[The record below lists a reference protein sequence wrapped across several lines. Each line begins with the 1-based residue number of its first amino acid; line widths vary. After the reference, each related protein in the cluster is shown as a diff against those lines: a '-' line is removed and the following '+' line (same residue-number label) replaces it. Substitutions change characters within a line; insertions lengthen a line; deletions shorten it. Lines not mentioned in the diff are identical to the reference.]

1 MALSEIIINDVV
13 KYQTNLVISEANFPT
28 LRQYLL
34 ERKPLSSVTN
44 EIDTFLNEHFIA
56 DKQMVLEQLT
66 YAACESQKK
75 SDAEEVIHDEQEKN
89 SDGLL
94 RTNYVQEVS
103 AVQNRLAQLGTMI
116 YQQNKY
122 SAQLQSQLSE
132 YQINLNQ
139 VERSIERLKTERRAI
154 QVRYVVSPALPQPN
168 VHGHPQNGIQVPN
181 LYPVVYSIQDQ
192 LALDGL
198 AREENRLNDE
208 LHRLKEVIRLKRS
221 DSFHEGQQLGGL
233 RNEQNQAEARL
244 KYLRQQLDVELP
256 KREQQRH
263 IRNQERLA
271 REQARTT
278 DDPDLMQLSQKNR
291 EALTQKITLKIDELN
306 RLKAKL
312 VQSAVNNS
320 YSLFVSQL
328 DEALQGATQLKLGY
342 YERDTLKTITGMM
355 KIYLEMSGQEQT
367 LIKSLGEA
375 RSTLQQQQK
384 WLRECTAKLQHYERS
399 NPQLRQSNKKL
410 AEENERLKLNS
421 ESAGSSRSNA
431 LYVSLFVGASALVS
445 ASIIGSLVVSPL
457 YFALSGVL
465 ALATVISLTVAVVYH
480 FQKSSADN
488 QMARNAKTISTNQDL
503 ILKHTRE
510 ADELREHTLPDLN
523 LSIAESGRL
532 IAEKESE
539 LNEHQVAMQHLLAKA
554 QNVNEFNG
562 AAFPF
567 FSGTSSVH
575 SMPVT
580 PSAPVLDMPENE
592 VASAP
597 LYPYIP
603 GYFNQQQ

>member
-13 KYQTNLVISEANFPT
+13 KNQTNVVISEANFPT

-44 EIDTFLNEHFIA
+44 VIDTFLNEHFIA
-56 DKQMVLEQLT
+56 DKQMALQQLT
-66 YAACESQKK
+66 DAACESQKK

-103 AVQNRLAQLGTMI
+103 EVQNRLAQLGTMI
-116 YQQNKY
+116 YQQNNY
-122 SAQLQSQLSE
+122 SAQLQRQLSE
-132 YQINLNQ
+132 HQINLNR
-139 VERSIERLKTERRAI
+139 VERSIERIKSERRAI
-154 QVRYVVSPALPQPN
+154 QVRYVVSPAFPQPN

-208 LHRLKEVIRLKRS
+208 LHGLKEVIRLTRS
-221 DSFHEGQQLGGL
+221 DSLREGQQLGGL
-233 RNEQNQAEARL
+233 RSEQNQAEARL
-244 KYLRQQLDVELP
+244 KYLRQQIDVELP
-256 KREQQRH
+256 KRDQQRH

-271 REQARTT
+271 REHARKT
-278 DDPDLMQLSQKNR
+278 DDPDLMQLSHKNR

-312 VQSAVNNS
+312 VQSAANNS
-320 YSLFVSQL
+320 YSFFVSQL
-328 DEALQGATQLKLGY
+328 DEALQGATPLKLGF

-375 RSTLQQQQK
+375 RNTLQQQQK

-399 NPQLRQSNKKL
+399 NPQLRQSNKEL

-421 ESAGSSRSNA
+421 ESAGSSRSTA
-431 LYVSLFVGASALVS
+431 LYVSLFVGASALAS

-488 QMARNAKTISTNQDL
+488 QMARNTKTISTNQDL
-503 ILKHTRE
+503 ILKHSRE

-523 LSIAESGRL
+523 LSIAESGRF
-532 IAEKESE
+532 IDEKEGE
-539 LNEHQVAMQHLLAKA
+539 LDKHQIAMQHLLAKA
-554 QNVNEFNG
+554 QNVNQFNG

-567 FSGTSSVH
+567 FSGTYSVH